1 MQIHGDTRSPS
12 PRYYRRITHKPKVT
26 QGPATPFRVCRPEA
40 RKPAPRCAIHT
51 TTTQERDCQG
61 GAHHPTLASSLLNK
75 KGVSS
80 NTQLLAQDACDD
92 DDRGREYFT
101 QKHVLATYTN
111 EELANMLSLF
121 YTKDSA
127 PVASTVSAEDL
138 VGLGFSYEPVS
149 YIHKIQS
156 QPTKKNLLWGKSAR
170 PKCHF

>member
-1 MQIHGDTRSPS
+1 MCHPHHDHTRERLP
-12 PRYYRRITHKPKVT
+12 
-26 QGPATPFRVCRPEA
+26 GGGTPPHIGVN
-40 RKPAPRCAIHT
+40 AIK
-51 TTTQERDCQG
+51 QERCVF
-61 GAHHPTLASSLLNK
+61 H
-75 KGVSS
+75 
-80 NTQLLAQDACDD
+80 TQLLAQDACDD

-156 QPTKKNLLWGKSAR
+156 QPTKKKPAVGKKCSPQTPLLT
-170 PKCHF
+170 